1 MLLGGA
7 SRRRVD
13 LVISVLVK
21 LVDVRTGEIVTTATG
36 LGSASRSNSNAGGLS
51 LLKIGGV
58 AGYSRGSDS
67 FRDAQLGEALARS
80 IDAASRGIAA
90 WCQR

>member
-1 MLLGGA
+1 
-7 SRRRVD
+7 
-13 LVISVLVK
+13 
-21 LVDVRTGEIVTTATG
+21 
-36 LGSASRSNSNAGGLS
+36 
-51 LLKIGGV
+51 V